1 MDNTLIGTVS
11 TLYPLKVQLV
21 PEDTELPVV
30 ATSSLVGI
38 KLGSRILIQKF
49 GKLLIGVS
57 VIVEDTF
64 ARCMLQ
70 KSASQSI
77 SSGSLT
83 KVTFSSADVKYDPMS
98 MFNDANDSIVIPS
111 NGWYDVTLGGRYAT
125 SSSNGRIFYIYNNGG
140 TITGITSGQ
149 DGAGRWGGLF
159 TVKLELVEDDYLQ
172 FYTYQSS
179 GGSLSLGGSSPSNTF
194 FSVIK
199 I

>member
-30 ATSSLVGI
+30 ATSSLAGI

-49 GKLLIGVS
+49 GKLLIGTS
-57 VIVEDTF
+57 VISDDVFT
-64 ARCMLQ
+64 RCMLQ
-70 KSASQSI
+70 KDAVQSI
-77 SSGSLT
+77 PNGAVT
-83 KVTFSSADVKYDPMS
+83 KVTFSSSDVQYDPMS
-98 MFNDANDSIVIPS
+98 MFNDANDSIVIQYA
-111 NGWYDVTLGGRYAT
+111 GWYDITLGSRYL
-125 SSSNGRIFYIYNNGG
+125 SDSSNGRLFYVYNNGAAV
-140 TITGITSGQ
+140 TGITSGE

-159 TVKLELVEDDYLQ
+159 TVKLELAVDDYLQ
-172 FYTYQSS
+172 FYAYQASGSS
-179 GGSLSLGGSSPSNTF
+179 LNLGGSSPLNTF